1 MTAAAH
7 DGMHHVVRDLLARHV
22 GQQLHPV
29 EPSEAVGRRLVV
41 VDGVEHLGRD
51 RSELDE
57 RRADGQT
64 LEILF
69 VSNFGNPVREKTALM
84 IQDDLKK
91 IGIKLVYLPVPF
103 EVLRNKVDVTFD
115 YECALMAL
123 GGGGVD
129 PATQINV
136 LCSSEE
142 LHQWF
147 PLQKAPAT
155 DWEARIDALM
165 DAQMRTLDFAER
177 KKAFDEVQSILAEEL
192 PMIYTVSPFA
202 CAATRPNLANV
213 RPSVLTPYRVTW
225 NLEELYFKK

>member
-1 MTAAAH
+1 
-7 DGMHHVVRDLLARHV
+7 LAEIGIR
-22 GQQLHPV
+22 QTN
-29 EPSEAVGRRLVV
+29 A
-41 VDGVEHLGRD
+41 DGVVKD
-51 RSELDE
+51 
-57 RRADGQT
+57 ADGNA

-69 VSNFGNPVREKTALM
+69 ISNFGNPLREKAAVL
-84 IQDDLKK
+84 IQEDLER

-103 EVLRNKVDVTFD
+103 EVLRNKVDRTFD
-115 YECALMAL
+115 YECALMGL

-136 LCSSEE
+136 LCSTEE

-165 DAQMRTLDFAER
+165 AAQMRTLAFSER
-177 KKAFDEVQSILAEEL
+177 KQAFDEVQTILAEEL

-202 CAATRPNLANV
+202 GAATRLNVANV
-213 RPSVLTPYRVTW
+213 RPSVLSPYRVTW